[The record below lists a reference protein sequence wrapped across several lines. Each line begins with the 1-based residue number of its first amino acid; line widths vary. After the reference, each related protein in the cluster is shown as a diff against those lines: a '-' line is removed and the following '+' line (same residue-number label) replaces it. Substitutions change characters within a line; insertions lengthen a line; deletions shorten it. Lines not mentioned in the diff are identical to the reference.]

1 MVPHLSIFAANVE
14 LVRIIP
20 WPSAS
25 SIIGMFASSLAT
37 ACCMSGLEKSTPVS
51 TTAIV
56 TSFPVTL
63 YNSCTRS
70 EFARFPISEIF
81 EWGSWLMYLEWKS
94 NGKSSI
100 MWKPADSRCAM
111 FFSGSV
117 TIEKNPLEDE
127 TEFEIPFVKK
137 SISVTDPCPNTI
149 YRFELSSLSNWLIV
163 MMSEVSWIL
172 SKLNES
178 EFFSIMSPP
187 KYAND
192 SLAIIGT
199 DSKNNKS
206 GTNLFMITNLF

>member
-1 MVPHLSIFAANVE
+1 
-14 LVRIIP
+14 
-20 WPSAS
+20 
-25 SIIGMFASSLAT
+25 
-37 ACCMSGLEKSTPVS
+37 
-51 TTAIV
+51 
-56 TSFPVTL
+56 
-63 YNSCTRS
+63 
-70 EFARFPISEIF
+70 
-81 EWGSWLMYLEWKS
+81 MYLEWKS

-149 YRFELSSLSNWLIV
+149 YRFELSVLSNWLIV
-163 MMSEVSWIL
+163 MMSEVFWIL
-172 SKLNES
+172 SKLSES

-192 SLAIIGT
+192 SLAIIGIN
-199 DSKNNKS
+199 SKNNKS